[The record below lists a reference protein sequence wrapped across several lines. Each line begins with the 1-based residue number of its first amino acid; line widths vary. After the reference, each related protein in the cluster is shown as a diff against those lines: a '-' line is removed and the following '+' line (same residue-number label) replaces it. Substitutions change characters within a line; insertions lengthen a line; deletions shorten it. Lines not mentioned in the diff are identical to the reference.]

1 MEDAHEAEEVI
12 EVPDEAEEAAAA
24 VPAAAS
30 AAQPSMEL
38 NAPSGLQVE
47 PVFATQV
54 ISKLFTGRCKAGR
67 SRTHFVTQSV
77 TQHMRNEPFRGF

>member
-54 ISKLFTGRCKAGR
+54 ISPLI
-67 SRTHFVTQSV
+67 
-77 TQHMRNEPFRGF
+77 PFSSA

>member
-38 NAPSGLQVE
+38 NVPSGLQVE

-54 ISKLFTGRCKAGR
+54 ISPLIPFSTT
-67 SRTHFVTQSV
+67 SRLVQRMVARILSP
-77 TQHMRNEPFRGF
+77 E